1 MIGSF
6 VYQSYSLIRWAKLL
20 RSIASKELFMRILIA
35 DDHDLVRET
44 IGIFLLKEGIDHV
57 ESAGTLDEAIEMVA
71 SSGSYDLV
79 LLDYNMPGMDG
90 LNGLERMLKKND
102 GKPVGVISGT
112 ASRDVADATIKQG
125 GAGFVPKTLGARS
138 MVMAVKFMAAGEIY
152 LPASFMQQEEAA
164 PKAGLTSRE
173 RDVLRGIC
181 AGLSNKEIARE
192 CDIQEVTVKLHVKT
206 LCKKLNARN
215 RTQAAMFG
223 RDQNLV

>member
-1 MIGSF
+1 
-6 VYQSYSLIRWAKLL
+6 
-20 RSIASKELFMRILIA
+20 MRILIA

-44 IGIFLLKEGIDHV
+44 IGSFLQKEGIEHV
-57 ESAGTLDEAIEMVA
+57 DSAGNLDDSIKLVREN
-71 SSGSYDLV
+71 GSYDLV

-90 LNGLERMLKKND
+90 LNGLKRMLKENA
-102 GKPVGVISGT
+102 GNPVGILSGT

-125 GAGFVPKTLGARS
+125 GAGFLPKTLGSRS

-152 LPASFMQQEEAA
+152 LPANFMQESEEA
-164 PKAGLTSRE
+164 PKAGLTVRE

-181 AGLSNKEIARE
+181 AGQSNKEIARD

-215 RTQAAMFG
+215 RTQAAMYG
-223 RDQNLV
+223 RDQNLI